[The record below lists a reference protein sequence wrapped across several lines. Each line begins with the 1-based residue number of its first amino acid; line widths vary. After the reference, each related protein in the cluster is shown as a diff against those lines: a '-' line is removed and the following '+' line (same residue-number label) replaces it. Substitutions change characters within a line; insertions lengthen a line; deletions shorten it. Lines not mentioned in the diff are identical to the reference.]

1 MPPRGD
7 WTARRHGAMTTTTD
21 MRPTHRRA
29 VDRAAALRD
38 GAEDLRLKVDF
49 LASPAAYPE
58 RPAHVEARETHMSW
72 VFLTDG
78 AAYKLKKPVVYPYLD
93 FSTLQAREARC
104 RDEVRLNRRLAPDVY
119 LGVARLTRAPDGR
132 LAIDGEGVTI
142 DWLVR
147 MRRLPEE
154 RTLEQLIVRGELA
167 PAQVAQI
174 GELLGRFYRRLA
186 PAEVDAQRYVELL
199 RAQQDANA
207 GLLLRPDFALDGARV
222 ESTLAAVDRFF
233 AADRA
238 LLEARAAGGHVVEG
252 HGDLRPEHVFLLD
265 APVVIDCLE
274 FNRALR
280 LVDPFDEIG
289 FLGLECER
297 LGAPWVGE
305 QLRRDL
311 EAQLGDRIDD
321 RLQHFY
327 VALRACLRARLA
339 LAHLTEPEPRERHKW
354 PQRAR
359 EYLALAERAAV
370 KMGSGC

>member
-1 MPPRGD
+1 MNS
-7 WTARRHGAMTTTTD
+7 TTD
-21 MRPTHRRA
+21 TRPTRPRA
-29 VDRAAALRD
+29 ADRAAAMRESAD
-38 GAEDLRLKVDF
+38 GLQAKVDF
-49 LASPAAYPE
+49 LSSAAAYPE
-58 RPAHVEARETHMSW
+58 RPDRIEARETHMSW

-78 AAYKLKKPVVYPYLD
+78 TAYKLKKPVVYPYLD
-93 FSTLQAREARC
+93 FSTLEAREARC

-119 LGVARLTRAPDGR
+119 LGVARLTLEADGR
-132 LAIDGEGVTI
+132 LAIDGEGVTV

-147 MRRLPEE
+147 MRRLPEH

-167 PAQVAQI
+167 PEHVAQI
-174 GELLGRFYRRLA
+174 GELLARFYRGLA

-199 RAQQDANA
+199 RAQHDANA

-222 ESTLAAVDRFF
+222 ERILEAIERFF
-233 AADRA
+233 DADRA
-238 LLEARAAGGHVVEG
+238 LIEARAVGGHVVEG

-265 APVVIDCLE
+265 APVIIDCLE

-297 LGAPWVGE
+297 LGAAWVGE
-305 QLRRDL
+305 QLRRHI

-321 RLQHFY
+321 RLHHFY

-339 LAHLTEPEPRERHKW
+339 LAHLTEPEPREPHKW

-359 EYLALAERAAV
+359 EYLALAERSAAT
-370 KMGSGC
+370 MGSAC

>member
-1 MPPRGD
+1 M
-7 WTARRHGAMTTTTD
+7 ATTTD
-21 MRPTHRRA
+21 RRPTRPRA
-29 VDRAAALRD
+29 LVRAAALRD
-38 GAEDLRLKVDF
+38 SADGLQAKVDF

-58 RPAHVEARETHMSW
+58 RRDRVDVRETHMSW
-72 VFLTDG
+72 AFLTDG
-78 AAYKLKKPVVYPYLD
+78 TAYKLKKPVVYPYLD
-93 FSTLQAREARC
+93 FSTLEAREARC
-104 RDEVRLNRRLAPDVY
+104 RDEVRPNRRLAPDVY
-119 LGVARLTRAPDGR
+119 LGVARLTREADGR
-132 LAIDGEGVTI
+132 LAIDGEGTTA

-147 MRRLPEE
+147 MRRLPEH
-154 RTLEQLIVRGELA
+154 RTLEQLIVRGELL
-167 PAQVAQI
+167 PAHVAQI
-174 GELLGRFYRRLA
+174 GTLLTGFYRRLA

-199 RAQQDANA
+199 RAQHDANG
-207 GLLLRPDFALDGARV
+207 GLLLRPDFALDGARAERIV
-222 ESTLAAVDRFF
+222 AAIERFF
-233 AADRA
+233 AADRV

-327 VALRACLRARLA
+327 VALRARLA
-339 LAHLTEPEPRERHKW
+339 LAHLTEPEPREPHKW

-359 EYLALAERAAV
+359 EYLALAERAVV

>member
-1 MPPRGD
+1 MSR
-7 WTARRHGAMTTTTD
+7 TTD
-21 MRPTHRRA
+21 ERSLAPRA
-29 VDRAAALRD
+29 LARAAAQRD
-38 GAEDLRLKVDF
+38 HADGLQAKVDF
-49 LASPAAYPE
+49 LSSPAAYPE
-58 RPAHVEARETHMSW
+58 RPARVEARETHMSW

-78 AAYKLKKPVVYPYLD
+78 TAYKLKKPVVYPYLD

-119 LGVARLTRAPDGR
+119 LGVARLTREADGR
-132 LAIDGEGVTI
+132 LAIDGDGATI

-147 MRRLPEE
+147 MRRLPEH

-167 PAQVAQI
+167 PAHVAQI
-174 GELLGRFYRRLA
+174 GELLARFYRGLA
-186 PAEVDAQRYVELL
+186 PAEVDARRYVELL
-199 RAQQDANA
+199 RAQHDANA
-207 GLLLRPDFALDGARV
+207 GLLLRPDFALDGAATARI
-222 ESTLAAVDRFF
+222 LAALDRFF
-233 AADRA
+233 DAGRA

-297 LGAPWVGE
+297 LGASWVGP

-321 RLQHFY
+321 RLQSFY

-339 LAHLTEPEPRERHKW
+339 LAHLTEPEPREPHKW

-359 EYLALAERAAV
+359 DYLALAQRAVGEIAQTR
-370 KMGSGC
+370 

>member
-1 MPPRGD
+1 MNS
-7 WTARRHGAMTTTTD
+7 TTD
-21 MRPTHRRA
+21 TRPTRQRA
-29 VDRAAALRD
+29 ADRAAAMRD
-38 GAEDLRLKVDF
+38 SADGLQAKVAF
-49 LASPAAYPE
+49 LSSAAAYPE
-58 RPAHVEARETHMSW
+58 RPERVEARETHMSW

-78 AAYKLKKPVVYPYLD
+78 TAYKLKKPVVYPYLD
-93 FSTLQAREARC
+93 FSTLEAREARC

-119 LGVARLTRAPDGR
+119 LGVARLTLEADGR
-132 LAIDGEGVTI
+132 LAIDGKGATV

-147 MRRLPEE
+147 MRRLPEH

-167 PAQVAQI
+167 PEHVTQI
-174 GELLGRFYRRLA
+174 GELLARFYRGLA

-199 RAQQDANA
+199 RAQHDANA

-222 ESTLAAVDRFF
+222 ERVLEAIERFF
-233 AADRA
+233 DADRA
-238 LLEARAAGGHVVEG
+238 LIEARAVGGHVVEG

-265 APVVIDCLE
+265 APVIIDCLE

-297 LGAPWVGE
+297 LGAAWVGD
-305 QLRRDL
+305 QLRRHI

-321 RLQHFY
+321 RLHHFY

-339 LAHLTEPEPRERHKW
+339 LAHLTEPEPREPHKW

-359 EYLALAERAAV
+359 EYLALAERSAAT
-370 KMGSGC
+370 MGSAC

>member
-1 MPPRGD
+1 
-7 WTARRHGAMTTTTD
+7 MTSTTD
-21 MRPTHRRA
+21 TRPTRPRA
-29 VDRAAALRD
+29 FARAAALRD
-38 GAEDLRLKVDF
+38 SADGLQAKVEF
-49 LASPAAYPE
+49 LASAAAYPE
-58 RPAHVEARETHMSW
+58 RPARVDVRETHMSW

-78 AAYKLKKPVVYPYLD
+78 TAYKLKKPVVYPYLD
-93 FSTLQAREARC
+93 FSTLEAREARC
-104 RDEVRLNRRLAPDVY
+104 RDEVRLNRRLASDVY
-119 LGVARLTRAPDGR
+119 LGVARLTREADGR
-132 LAIDGEGVTI
+132 LAIDGAGATV

-147 MRRLPEE
+147 MRRLPEH
-154 RTLEQLIVRGELA
+154 RTLEQLIVRGELL
-167 PAQVAQI
+167 PAHVAQI
-174 GELLGRFYRRLA
+174 GTLLAGFYRRLP

-199 RAQQDANA
+199 RAQHDANA
-207 GLLLRPDFALDGARV
+207 GLLLRPDFALDGARAERIV
-222 ESTLAAVDRFF
+222 AAIERFF

-238 LLEARAAGGHVVEG
+238 LLQARAAGGHVVEG

-321 RLQHFY
+321 RLQRFY

-339 LAHLTEPEPRERHKW
+339 LAHLTEPEPREPHKW

-359 EYLALAERAAV
+359 EYLALAERAVV

>member
-1 MPPRGD
+1 
-7 WTARRHGAMTTTTD
+7 MTTTTD
-21 MRPTHRRA
+21 TRHPATRA
-29 VDRAAALRD
+29 ADRAAALRD
-38 GAEDLRLKVDF
+38 SADGLQAKVDF

-58 RPAHVEARETHMSW
+58 HPARVDVRETHMSW

-78 AAYKLKKPVVYPYLD
+78 TAYKLKKPVVYPYLD
-93 FSTLQAREARC
+93 FSTLEAREARC

-119 LGVARLTRAPDGR
+119 LGVARLTRAADGR
-132 LAIDGEGVTI
+132 LAIDGKGTI
-142 DWLVR
+142 VDWLVR

-154 RTLEQLIVRGELA
+154 RTLERLIVRGELA
-167 PAQVAQI
+167 PAHVAQI
-174 GELLGRFYRRLA
+174 GELLAGFYRRLA
-186 PAEVDAQRYVELL
+186 PAEVGAQRYVELL
-199 RAQQDANA
+199 RAQHDANA
-207 GLLLRPDFALDGARV
+207 GLLLRPDFALDGLRV
-222 ESTLAAVDRFF
+222 EGMLKAIDRFF
-233 AADRA
+233 DADRA

-289 FLGLECER
+289 FLGLECAR

-311 EAQLGDRIDD
+311 EARLGDRIDA

-339 LAHLTEPEPRERHKW
+339 LAHLTEPEPREPHKW
-354 PQRAR
+354 PQRAK
-359 EYLALAERAAV
+359 EYLALAERAVA
-370 KMGSGC
+370 KTASGR